1 MVRRM
6 TNWGVTKT
14 NNDRNLLR
22 YSHTYSN
29 GWFTYHGFCHNN
41 NIFQNK
47 WVLILGCL
55 CHIFWTQMSEKSI
68 KDRNGILDHS
78 LRFSFQLICK
88 DLPSGKFQRYIS
100 NQQSE
105 RDLPIFLQFLDLA
118 SNCDTSWSIS
128 RSKPWWSRC
137 DRVFSGSGIFWSHFP
152 LIARD
157 I

>member
-47 WVLILGCL
+47 WVWILVVTVPYFLDSDVGKVNQRQKRNTRPFITL
-55 CHIFWTQMSEKSI
+55 QFSTDLQGSAIRQIPEIYLKST
-68 KDRNGILDHS
+68 KQKRSPD
-78 LRFSFQLICK
+78 F
-88 DLPSGKFQRYIS
+88 P
-100 NQQSE
+100 
-105 RDLPIFLQFLDLA
+105 PIFRPCIELWHIVVHFKIKALIVQM
-118 SNCDTSWSIS
+118 WSCFFRIGNILES
-128 RSKPWWSRC
+128 FSS
-137 DRVFSGSGIFWSHFP
+137 DR
-152 LIARD
+152 
-157 I
+157 

>member
-47 WVLILGCL
+47 WVWILVV
-55 CHIFWTQMSEKSI
+55 TVPY
-68 KDRNGILDHS
+68 ILDS
-78 LRFSFQLICK
+78 DVGKVNQRQKRNTRPFITLQFST
-88 DLPSGKFQRYIS
+88 DLQGSSIRQIPEIYLKSTKRKRSPDFP
-100 NQQSE
+100 
-105 RDLPIFLQFLDLA
+105 PIFRPCIALRHIVVHFKIKALMVQM
-118 SNCDTSWSIS
+118 WSCFFRI
-128 RSKPWWSRC
+128 
-137 DRVFSGSGIFWSHFP
+137 GNI
-152 LIARD
+152 LE
-157 I
+157 

>member
-47 WVLILGCL
+47 WVWILVVTVSYIL
-55 CHIFWTQMSEKSI
+55 EKSI
-68 KDRNGILDHS
+68 KDKNGTLDHS

-88 DLPSGKFQRYIS
+88 HLPSGKFQRYIS
-100 NQQSE
+100 NQQSK
-105 RDLPIFLQFLDLA
+105 RDLQIFLQFLDLA

-137 DRVFSGSGIFWSHFP
+137 DRVFFRIGNILESFSSD
-152 LIARD
+152 R
-157 I
+157 

>member
-47 WVLILGCL
+47 WVWILVV
-55 CHIFWTQMSEKSI
+55 TVPY
-68 KDRNGILDHS
+68 ILDS
-78 LRFSFQLICK
+78 
-88 DLPSGKFQRYIS
+88 DVGKVNQRQKRNTRPFIT
-100 NQQSE
+100 
-105 RDLPIFLQFLDLA
+105 LQFLTDLQA
-118 SNCDTSWSIS
+118 SAIRQIPEIYLKSTKRKISPDFPPIFRPCIELWSIS
-128 RSKPWWSRC
+128 RSKPLWSRIQMWSYFFRIGNILESFSS
-137 DRVFSGSGIFWSHFP
+137 DR
-152 LIARD
+152 
-157 I
+157 